1 MIGGCFH
8 SVYKKCGNPNCRCAK
23 GKKHGPYWVLSRKEG
38 AKRKLIYLEKV
49 YDVEKVKNYQRYNKE
64 RPV

>member
-1 MIGGCFH
+1 MIRGCLH